1 MVLTKLDKSICN
13 VKVDERPFGAKA
25 TIVTGRML
33 IGGIIDG

>member
-1 MVLTKLDKSICN
+1 VFKKFDRSICK

-33 IGGIIDG
+33 TGGIMVG